1 MVNQPF
7 LQFLQFSS
15 DLAYILAS
23 RKDRRFLTK
32 SRGGNGPAEAHQEG
46 GSGQSPLT
54 PVFSPLCCGGPQS
67 RTQAPHLPRPAISL
81 RSQQPVSQGP
91 TSRMS
96 SQDLSITAKLI
107 NGGVA
112 GLVGVTCV
120 FPIDLAKTRL
130 QNQHGKDIYKGMID
144 CLVKTA
150 RAEGFLGMY
159 RGAAVNLTLV
169 TPEKA
174 IKLAANDFFRQLL
187 MEDGM
192 QRNLKMEMLAGCGAG
207 MCQVV
212 VTCPMEMLKIQL
224 QDAGRLVHRQGSA
237 SAPSSSRSYTTRS
250 APTHKRPSAT
260 LIAWELLRTRGLSGL
275 YKGLGATLLRDIPFS
290 IIYFPLFANLNN
302 LGFNERTGKASFAH
316 SFMSGCV
323 AGSIAAVTVTPLD
336 VLKTRIQ
343 TLKKGL
349 GEDSYSGITDC
360 ARKIWIQEGP
370 SALMKGAGC
379 RALVIA
385 PLFGIAQGVYFI
397 GIGERILKCFE

>member
-1 MVNQPF
+1 
-7 LQFLQFSS
+7 
-15 DLAYILAS
+15 
-23 RKDRRFLTK
+23 
-32 SRGGNGPAEAHQEG
+32 
-46 GSGQSPLT
+46 
-54 PVFSPLCCGGPQS
+54 
-67 RTQAPHLPRPAISL
+67 
-81 RSQQPVSQGP
+81 
-91 TSRMS
+91 MS
-96 SQDLSITAKLI
+96 NQDLNVTAKLI

-130 QNQHGKDIYKGMID
+130 QNQHGNDIYKGMVD
-144 CLVKTA
+144 CLIKTA

-187 MEDGM
+187 MEDGG
-192 QRNLKMEMLAGCGAG
+192 QQNLKMEMLAGCGAG

-224 QDAGRLVHRQGSA
+224 QDAGRLAVHHQDPA
-237 SAPSSSRSYTTRS
+237 SALSSSTSYTTGP

-260 LIAWELLRTRGLSGL
+260 LIAWELLRTQGLAGL

-302 LGFNERTGKASFAH
+302 LGLNELTGKASFAH
-316 SFMSGCV
+316 SFTSGCV
-323 AGSIAAVTVTPLD
+323 AGSVAAIAVTPLD

-349 GEDSYSGITDC
+349 GEEVYSGIIDC
-360 ARKIWIQEGP
+360 ARKVWIQEGP
-370 SALMKGAGC
+370 SAFMKGAGC

-397 GIGERILKCFE
+397 GIGERILKFFE

>member
-1 MVNQPF
+1 V
-7 LQFLQFSS
+7 
-15 DLAYILAS
+15 A
-23 RKDRRFLTK
+23 
-32 SRGGNGPAEAHQEG
+32 
-46 GSGQSPLT
+46 
-54 PVFSPLCCGGPQS
+54 
-67 RTQAPHLPRPAISL
+67 
-81 RSQQPVSQGP
+81 
-91 TSRMS
+91 
-96 SQDLSITAKLI
+96 AKLI

-130 QNQHGKDIYKGMID
+130 QNQQGQDVYKGMID
-144 CLVKTA
+144 CLTKTA
-150 RAEGFLGMY
+150 RAEGFFGMY

-207 MCQVV
+207 ICQVV

-224 QDAGRLVHRQGSA
+224 QDAGRLAVQHQGSA
-237 SAPSSSRSYTTRS
+237 SVPTSASRSYVTGSPSTY
-250 APTHKRPSAT
+250 KCPSAT
-260 LIAWELLRTRGLSGL
+260 LIAWELFRTQGPAGL

-302 LGFNERTGKASFAH
+302 LGINELTGKASFAH
-316 SFMSGCV
+316 SFVSGCV
-323 AGSIAAVTVTPLD
+323 AGSAAAVAVTPLD

-349 GEDSYSGITDC
+349 GEDSYNGVTDC
-360 ARKIWIQEGP
+360 ARKIWLQEGP
-370 SALMKGAGC
+370 SAFMKGAGC

-385 PLFGIAQGVYFI
+385 PLFGIAQGVYFL
-397 GIGERILKCFE
+397 GIGERILKYFE

>member
-1 MVNQPF
+1 
-7 LQFLQFSS
+7 
-15 DLAYILAS
+15 
-23 RKDRRFLTK
+23 
-32 SRGGNGPAEAHQEG
+32 
-46 GSGQSPLT
+46 
-54 PVFSPLCCGGPQS
+54 
-67 RTQAPHLPRPAISL
+67 
-81 RSQQPVSQGP
+81 
-91 TSRMS
+91 MS

-130 QNQHGKDIYKGMID
+130 QNQHGTAMYKGMID

-174 IKLAANDFFRQLL
+174 IKLAANDFLRQLL
-187 MEDGM
+187 MEDGR
-192 QRNLKMEMLAGCGAG
+192 QRDLKMEMLAGCGAG

-224 QDAGRLVHRQGSA
+224 QDAGRSAGHPQGPTSGPPSARPYSTSSA
-237 SAPSSSRSYTTRS
+237 S
-250 APTHKRPSAT
+250 THKRPSAT
-260 LIAWELLRTRGLSGL
+260 LIAWELLRTQGLAGL

-290 IIYFPLFANLNN
+290 IIYFPLFANLNH
-302 LGFNERTGKASFAH
+302 LGIDELTGKASFAH
-316 SFMSGCV
+316 SFLSGCA
-323 AGSIAAVTVTPLD
+323 AGSVAAAAVTPLD

-349 GEDSYSGITDC
+349 GEDVYTGIADC
-360 ARKIWIQEGP
+360 ARKLWTQEGP
-370 SALMKGAGC
+370 SAFMKGAGC

-397 GIGERILKCFE
+397 GIGERVLKALE

>member
-1 MVNQPF
+1 
-7 LQFLQFSS
+7 
-15 DLAYILAS
+15 
-23 RKDRRFLTK
+23 
-32 SRGGNGPAEAHQEG
+32 
-46 GSGQSPLT
+46 
-54 PVFSPLCCGGPQS
+54 
-67 RTQAPHLPRPAISL
+67 
-81 RSQQPVSQGP
+81 
-91 TSRMS
+91 MS
-96 SQDLSITAKLI
+96 NQDLNITAKLI

-130 QNQHGKDIYKGMID
+130 QNQHGNDIYKGMVD
-144 CLVKTA
+144 CLLKTA

-174 IKLAANDFFRQLL
+174 IKLAANDFFRHLL
-187 MEDGM
+187 MKDGR

-224 QDAGRLVHRQGSA
+224 QDAGRLAVHPQGPA
-237 SAPSSSRSYTTRS
+237 STPASSRSYTTGS
-250 APTHKRPSAT
+250 ASTGKRPSAT
-260 LIAWELLRTRGLSGL
+260 RLAWELLRTQGLAGL

-290 IIYFPLFANLNN
+290 VIYFPLFACLNG
-302 LGFNERTGKASFAH
+302 LGLDALSGKASFAH
-316 SFMSGCV
+316 SFVSGCA
-323 AGSIAAVTVTPLD
+323 AGSVAAIAVTPLD

-349 GEDSYSGITDC
+349 GEEVYSGLTDC
-360 ARKIWIQEGP
+360 ARKLWIREGP
-370 SALMKGAGC
+370 AAFLKGAGC

-397 GIGERILKCFE
+397 GIGERILKFCE

>member
-1 MVNQPF
+1 
-7 LQFLQFSS
+7 
-15 DLAYILAS
+15 
-23 RKDRRFLTK
+23 
-32 SRGGNGPAEAHQEG
+32 
-46 GSGQSPLT
+46 
-54 PVFSPLCCGGPQS
+54 
-67 RTQAPHLPRPAISL
+67 
-81 RSQQPVSQGP
+81 
-91 TSRMS
+91 MS
-96 SQDLSITAKLI
+96 SQDLSLAAKLI

-130 QNQHGKDIYKGMID
+130 QNQHGRDTYKGMMD
-144 CLVKTA
+144 CLMKTA
-150 RAEGFLGMY
+150 RLEGFFGMY

-174 IKLAANDFFRQLL
+174 IKLAANDFFRHLL
-187 MEDGM
+187 MEDRM

-224 QDAGRLVHRQGSA
+224 QDAGRLAGHPQGSA
-237 SAPSSSRSYTTRS
+237 SAPPSSRSYTTGS
-250 APTHKRPSAT
+250 ASTHKRPSAT
-260 LIAWELLRTRGLSGL
+260 LIAWELLRTQGLAGL

-302 LGFNERTGKASFAH
+302 PGVSESTGKASFAH
-316 SFMSGCV
+316 SFVSGCA
-323 AGSIAAVTVTPLD
+323 AGSVAAVAVTPLD

-349 GEDSYSGITDC
+349 GEDSYSGTADC
-360 ARKIWIQEGP
+360 ARKLWTREGP
-370 SALMKGAGC
+370 AALMKGAGC

-397 GIGERILKCFE
+397 GIGERVLQWLE

>member
-1 MVNQPF
+1 
-7 LQFLQFSS
+7 
-15 DLAYILAS
+15 
-23 RKDRRFLTK
+23 
-32 SRGGNGPAEAHQEG
+32 
-46 GSGQSPLT
+46 
-54 PVFSPLCCGGPQS
+54 
-67 RTQAPHLPRPAISL
+67 
-81 RSQQPVSQGP
+81 
-91 TSRMS
+91 MS
-96 SQDLSITAKLI
+96 NQDLSIAAKLI

-130 QNQHGKDIYKGMID
+130 QNQQGTDVYRGMID
-144 CLVKTA
+144 CLAKTA
-150 RAEGFLGMY
+150 RAEGFFGMY

-207 MCQVV
+207 ICQVV

-224 QDAGRLVHRQGSA
+224 QDAGRLAIQHQGSA
-237 SAPSSSRSYTTRS
+237 SAPPAASGSYVPGSPS
-250 APTHKRPSAT
+250 ASKRPSAT
-260 LIAWELLRTRGLSGL
+260 LIAWELFRTRGPAGL

-290 IIYFPLFANLNN
+290 IIYFPLFANLNS
-302 LGFNERTGKASFAH
+302 LGINELTGKASFAH
-316 SFMSGCV
+316 SFVSGCV
-323 AGSIAAVTVTPLD
+323 AGSTAAVAVTPLD

-349 GEDSYSGITDC
+349 GEDSYSGVTDC
-360 ARKIWIQEGP
+360 ARKVWLQEGP
-370 SALMKGAGC
+370 SAFMKGAGC

-385 PLFGIAQGVYFI
+385 PLFGIAQGVYFL
-397 GIGERILKCFE
+397 GIGERILKFFE

>member
-1 MVNQPF
+1 
-7 LQFLQFSS
+7 
-15 DLAYILAS
+15 
-23 RKDRRFLTK
+23 
-32 SRGGNGPAEAHQEG
+32 
-46 GSGQSPLT
+46 
-54 PVFSPLCCGGPQS
+54 
-67 RTQAPHLPRPAISL
+67 
-81 RSQQPVSQGP
+81 
-91 TSRMS
+91 MS
-96 SQDLSITAKLI
+96 NQDLSIAAKLI

-130 QNQHGKDIYKGMID
+130 QNQHGKDMYKGMID
-144 CLVKTA
+144 CLMKTA

-224 QDAGRLVHRQGSA
+224 QDAGRLAVSHQGST
-237 SAPSSSRSYTTRS
+237 SSPSSSRSYTTGS
-250 APTHKRPSAT
+250 ASTYKRPSAT
-260 LIAWELLRTRGLSGL
+260 LIAWELLRTKGLAGL

-290 IIYFPLFANLNN
+290 IIYFPMFANLNN
-302 LGFNERTGKASFAH
+302 LGVHELTGKASFVH

-323 AGSIAAVTVTPLD
+323 AGSMAAVAVTPLD

-343 TLKKGL
+343 TLKKGQ
-349 GEDSYSGITDC
+349 GEDIYSGIMDC
-360 ARKIWIQEGP
+360 ARKLWIQEGP
-370 SALMKGAGC
+370 SAFMKGAGC

-397 GIGERILKCFE
+397 GIGEHILKCFE

>member
-1 MVNQPF
+1 P
-7 LQFLQFSS
+7 SS
-15 DLAYILAS
+15 S
-23 RKDRRFLTK
+23 RP
-32 SRGGNGPAEAHQEG
+32 S
-46 GSGQSPLT
+46 
-54 PVFSPLCCGGPQS
+54 V
-67 RTQAPHLPRPAISL
+67 
-81 RSQQPVSQGP
+81 
-91 TSRMS
+91 
-96 SQDLSITAKLI
+96 TAKLI

-144 CLVKTA
+144 CLMKTA
-150 RAEGFLGMY
+150 RADGFLGMY

-187 MEDGM
+187 MEDGYG
-192 QRNLKMEMLAGCGAG
+192 QVGGCGVEILHCMFIVWG
-207 MCQVV
+207 DDELV
-212 VTCPMEMLKIQL
+212 KISL
-224 QDAGRLVHRQGSA
+224 EPKNECSKVKVIPHRQGSA
-237 SAPSSSRSYTTRS
+237 SAPAPSSSRSYSTGS
-250 APTHKRPSAT
+250 ASTHKRPSAT
-260 LIAWELLRTRGLSGL
+260 LIAWELLRTQGLAGL

-302 LGFNERTGKASFAH
+302 LGFNESTGKASFAH
-316 SFMSGCV
+316 SFVSGCV
-323 AGSIAAVTVTPLD
+323 AGSVAAVTVTPLD

-343 TLKKGL
+343 TLRKGL

-360 ARKIWIQEGP
+360 ARKLWIQEGP

-397 GIGERILKCFE
+397 GIGERILKIRVTNQA

>member
-1 MVNQPF
+1 
-7 LQFLQFSS
+7 
-15 DLAYILAS
+15 
-23 RKDRRFLTK
+23 
-32 SRGGNGPAEAHQEG
+32 
-46 GSGQSPLT
+46 
-54 PVFSPLCCGGPQS
+54 
-67 RTQAPHLPRPAISL
+67 
-81 RSQQPVSQGP
+81 
-91 TSRMS
+91 MS
-96 SQDLSITAKLI
+96 NQDLSIAAKLI

-130 QNQHGKDIYKGMID
+130 QNQHGKDMYKGMID
-144 CLVKTA
+144 CLMKTA

-224 QDAGRLVHRQGSA
+224 QDAGRLAAPHQSST
-237 SAPSSSRSYTTRS
+237 SAPSSSRFYTTGS
-250 APTHKRPSAT
+250 ASTHKRPSAT
-260 LIAWELLRTRGLSGL
+260 LIAWELLRTQGLAGL

-290 IIYFPLFANLNN
+290 IIYFPMFANLNN
-302 LGFNERTGKASFAH
+302 LGVHELTGKASFAH
-316 SFMSGCV
+316 SFVSGCI
-323 AGSIAAVTVTPLD
+323 AGSLAAVAVTPLD

-349 GEDSYSGITDC
+349 GEDVYSGIMDC
-360 ARKIWIQEGP
+360 ARKLWIQEGP
-370 SALMKGAGC
+370 SAFMKGAGC

-397 GIGERILKCFE
+397 GIGEHILKYFE

>member
-1 MVNQPF
+1 
-7 LQFLQFSS
+7 
-15 DLAYILAS
+15 
-23 RKDRRFLTK
+23 
-32 SRGGNGPAEAHQEG
+32 
-46 GSGQSPLT
+46 
-54 PVFSPLCCGGPQS
+54 
-67 RTQAPHLPRPAISL
+67 
-81 RSQQPVSQGP
+81 
-91 TSRMS
+91 MS
-96 SQDLSITAKLI
+96 NQDLSIAAKLI

-130 QNQHGKDIYKGMID
+130 QNQHGKDMYKGMRD
-144 CLVKTA
+144 CLMKTA

-159 RGAAVNLTLV
+159 RVLRIEPRAVHMPGKCTTAKPQPQPQPQGAAVNLTLV

-207 MCQVV
+207 ICQVV

-224 QDAGRLVHRQGSA
+224 QDAGRLGPILLVLLPLTNAHPPLSLPGSY
-237 SAPSSSRSYTTRS
+237 SALRAWLVSIKAWVPLSS
-250 APTHKRPSAT
+250 
-260 LIAWELLRTRGLSGL
+260 
-275 YKGLGATLLRDIPFS
+275 
-290 IIYFPLFANLNN
+290 
-302 LGFNERTGKASFAH
+302 
-316 SFMSGCV
+316 
-323 AGSIAAVTVTPLD
+323 

-349 GEDSYSGITDC
+349 GEDVYSGIMDC
-360 ARKIWIQEGP
+360 ARKLWIQEGP
-370 SALMKGAGC
+370 SAFMKGAGC

-397 GIGERILKCFE
+397 GIGEHILKYFE